1 MKNNINIKVNWKHM
15 SLEYEIRKH
24 DSNQEVSRTAL
35 FFRMV
40 EAAADVKDW
49 KNIKLLLSRVERFE
63 EAPMFTNFQA
73 KYDAVTSEKLDK
85 VKEKILYDLKDIKV
99 LQQQYMLQLLMCN
112 YLEDIKEEVLSI
124 GNNINEEEMSAPDM
138 VKILVEII
146 LLDKQSDAINK
157 IKKILKEW
165 KNNN

>member
-1 MKNNINIKVNWKHM
+1 M
-15 SLEYEIRKH
+15 SLEYQIRKL

-99 LQQQYMLQLLMCN
+99 LQQQY
-112 YLEDIKEEVLSI
+112 K
-124 GNNINEEEMSAPDM
+124 
-138 VKILVEII
+138 
-146 LLDKQSDAINK
+146 
-157 IKKILKEW
+157 
-165 KNNN
+165 

>member
-1 MKNNINIKVNWKHM
+1 M

>member
-1 MKNNINIKVNWKHM
+1 M
-15 SLEYEIRKH
+15 SLEYQIRKL